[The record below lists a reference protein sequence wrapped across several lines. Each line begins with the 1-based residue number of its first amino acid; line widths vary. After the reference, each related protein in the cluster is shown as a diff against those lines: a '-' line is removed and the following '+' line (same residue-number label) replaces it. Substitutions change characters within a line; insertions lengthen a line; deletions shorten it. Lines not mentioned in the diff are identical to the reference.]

1 MCTCIPHACVPLCVC
16 ASYSICDVY
25 FFMCVYVHVDACA
38 YVWRPEVDVEC
49 LPRSVSTLFVE
60 QDLSLNLEPVLQI
73 GWPSSELQGLTCL
86 LFPQLEFFRRLFLCL
101 GFYVDARDLS
111 SDPDTCLMHFTKGAI
126 FTAKGFCVVLRD
138 C

>member
-1 MCTCIPHACVPLCVC
+1 MHVLMCGGLRLTL
-16 ASYSICDVY
+16 
-25 FFMCVYVHVDACA
+25 
-38 YVWRPEVDVEC
+38 
-49 LPRSVSTLFVE
+49 SVFLDQSPPCFVE